1 MDLDDLAEFIQCFQV
16 IISAG
21 CWVKLKMLETAAYH
35 ACVLTKNVAKVSIWI
50 LFCFLAFKPILYQKK
65 YPF

>member
-35 ACVLTKNVAKVSIWI
+35 ACVLTKNVAKFSIWRG
-50 LFCFLAFKPILYQKK
+50 KGVGR
-65 YPF
+65 